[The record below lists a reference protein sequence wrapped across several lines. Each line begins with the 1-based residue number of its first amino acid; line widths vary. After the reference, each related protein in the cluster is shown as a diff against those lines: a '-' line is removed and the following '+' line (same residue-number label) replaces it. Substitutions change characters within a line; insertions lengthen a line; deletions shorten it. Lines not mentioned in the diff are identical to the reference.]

1 MKIKISFLVTLL
13 AFIIGAGCGKKDHS
27 EPPVEE
33 PKVEEP
39 RYCWM
44 LVDQAGVLMGRI
56 CDRTEKQMS
65 DSVPS
70 CNYYK
75 LGGQEFCWLIDGTT
89 YIENAPEE
97 YVKLVIRCFG
107 KKNIYEKVACGYCQ
121 KWYTRQK
128 NIYKPDNTVTY
139 SSVKVERFCGDTVKT
154 LYNRRNITLRETT
167 DSLIVLEFGNSPNF

>member
-1 MKIKISFLVTLL
+1 MKIKVSFLVISL
-13 AFIIGAGCGKKDHS
+13 AFCIGIGCVKDHDD
-27 EPPVEE
+27 EPAVEE
-33 PKVEEP
+33 PK
-39 RYCWM
+39 YCWM
-44 LVDQAGVLMGRI
+44 LVDQAGFLMGRI

-107 KKNIYEKVACGYCQ
+107 KKNVYKKVECGYCQ
-121 KWYTRQK
+121 TWYTRQK
-128 NIYKPDNTVTY
+128 NIYKPANTFTY
-139 SSVKVERFCGDTVKT
+139 SPVKVQRFCGDTVKT
-154 LYNRRNITLRETT
+154 LYNRRSVTLRETT
-167 DSLIVLEFGNSPNF
+167 DSLIVVEFGNSPSF